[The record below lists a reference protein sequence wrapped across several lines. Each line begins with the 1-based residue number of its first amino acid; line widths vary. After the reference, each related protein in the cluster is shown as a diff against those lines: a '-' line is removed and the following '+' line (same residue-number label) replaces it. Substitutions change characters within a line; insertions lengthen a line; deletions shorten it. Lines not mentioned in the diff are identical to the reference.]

1 MQNFALICNISHLNT
16 IEIAIKC
23 KTLRFNAKVIW
34 LNAIVIDFFTDL
46 SSMGFRIYEVYCMCF
61 YQTVWHEFHTFLFQR
76 SISALFLGC
85 KDVLELVSMERT
97 VINGVHITARQVTV
111 TLWRGHVWAV
121 FRVTRDQH
129 AMNVRY
135 VLKWIW

>member
-1 MQNFALICNISHLNT
+1 MHNFALISNISHLNT

-34 LNAIVIDFFTDL
+34 LNAIVIDFFYRTVLNGLPYLRSLLYVFL
-46 SSMGFRIYEVYCMCF
+46 SNGVTWVSYIFIPKINFRSF
-61 YQTVWHEFHTFLFQR
+61 F
-76 SISALFLGC
+76 GC